1 MKILIA
7 EDDPTNQ
14 QIARIWLTRGGHS
27 VTTVPNGQSCV
38 DRYCSESFD
47 VVLMDIKMPVMSGVE
62 AAVEIRRRENANHSP
77 RIPIIAITASA
88 MAGDREKFLA
98 SGMDDYIA
106 KPYRPQEL
114 DVILQKTCS
123 N

>member
-1 MKILIA
+1 MRILIA

-14 QIARIWLTRGGHS
+14 KIARIWLTRGGHS
-27 VTTVPNGQSCV
+27 VTIVPDGQSCV

-47 VVLMDIKMPVMSGVE
+47 VILMDIKMPVMSGVE
-62 AAVEIRRRENANHSP
+62 AAVEIRRYENANNGP
-77 RIPIIAITASA
+77 RTPIIAISASA
-88 MAGDREKFLA
+88 MMGDREEFLA
-98 SGMDDYIA
+98 SGMDDYLA

-114 DVILQKTCS
+114 DIILQKTCA

>member
-1 MKILIA
+1 MKILVA

-27 VTTVPNGQSCV
+27 VTIVPDGQSCV
-38 DRYCSESFD
+38 DRYSSESFD
-47 VVLMDIKMPVMSGVE
+47 VVLMDIKMLVMTGVE
-62 AAVEIRRRENANHSP
+62 AATEIRRRENANDG
-77 RIPIIAITASA
+77 RRTPIIAITASA
-88 MAGDREKFLA
+88 MVGDREHFLA
-98 SGMDDYIA
+98 SGMDDYLA

-114 DVILQKTCS
+114 DIILQKTHR

>member
-7 EDDPTNQ
+7 EDDPANQ

-27 VTTVPNGQSCV
+27 VTIVPDGQSCV
-38 DRYCSESFD
+38 DRYCTGSFD
-47 VVLMDIKMPVMSGVE
+47 VVLMDIKMPIMSGVE
-62 AAVEIRRRENANHSP
+62 AAVEIRRRENANHAP

-88 MAGDREKFLA
+88 MAGDREEFLA
-98 SGMDDYIA
+98 SGMDDYLA
-106 KPYRPQEL
+106 KPYRLREL
-114 DVILQKTCS
+114 DTILQKTFA

>member
-27 VTTVPNGQSCV
+27 VTVVPDGQSCV

-47 VVLMDIKMPVMSGVE
+47 VVLMDIKMPIMTGVE
-62 AAVEIRRRENANHSP
+62 AAMEIRRRENANDG
-77 RIPIIAITASA
+77 RRTRIIAITASA
-88 MAGDREKFLA
+88 MVGDREHFLA
-98 SGMDDYIA
+98 SGMDDYLA

-114 DVILQKTCS
+114 DIILQKTHR